1 MKFYFSWIY
10 VAVAIAA
17 ITLPAAGQEDPA
29 AAKALHMAGD
39 AGSPI
44 DWTHH
49 HVIFSSP
56 LFDSEIQP
64 SVRRDPR
71 YWLQLSRRRGSQEAG
86 SLEASDAVKI
96 AGALLARQLQNKS
109 LDAGS
114 TGVSL
119 DDPTDFDLDAS
130 PFPSKEHDTGLLH
143 RDWTQT
149 FQINGTVY
157 TFNSPTYPAK
167 FSFTGPSLSPSC
179 TADYVVFTLPT
190 GGAAPGNFD
199 IIAYNNLYVT
209 TAGGTAFCS
218 GGAPQAIF
226 EYNASTGSGVLNG
239 SPALSLDGTLIAFV
253 ENATSSNGGAVF
265 HVLKWHSGDTQKVD
279 TAFPQAFN
287 SATLTSCTANSAVA
301 PCQYILQYT
310 RPGFVVFG
318 KAATLSSPFVDYA
331 NDVAYVTDDAG
342 NVYAIAPVFTAT
354 PTNPPKVQSGWP
366 INVGSSVVL
375 TPPVYDSTSQNVFV
389 ADTVGTEFFVKTSG
403 STTGSCSSGS
413 PPCLGSGTFAFTGGG
428 SIFESPIV
436 DSSTG
441 RVFLFGTQSGG
452 TSGSYMI
459 QTDTA
464 LSAGSVQAAQIG
476 TGTLNQ
482 IQSGSPDNNYF
493 TSVGTGKFYACGQN
507 TSGEGLLYAFQFN
520 ASGVLST
527 SPVSG
532 SPFGLGQS
540 ATADAFC
547 SAGLT
552 ENFNSSTSTDWLFAG
567 ISSRC
572 VNTMFGG
579 NGCVLSFNVT
589 SGFPSAVASQ
599 IAVGSGT
606 NLTGPSGIIVDNG
619 TDASGSMITT
629 DIYFI
634 FPGARSCLDY
644 LGSSHTGTCAG
655 SATQSG
661 LN

>member
-1 MKFYFSWIY
+1 MKLYFGWVY
-10 VAVAIAA
+10 VAVAIAVTV
-17 ITLPAAGQEDPA
+17 IPAAGQDDA
-29 AAKALHMAGD
+29 ATAKALQIAGD
-39 AGSPI
+39 GGSPI
-44 DWTHH
+44 DWTHQ
-49 HVIFSSP
+49 HVIFSSTP
-56 LFDSEIQP
+56 IDSEIQS
-64 SVRRDPR
+64 SVRREPR
-71 YWLQLSRRRGSQEAG
+71 YWLQLSRRRGSREPG
-86 SLEASDAVKI
+86 SRETSDAVKI
-96 AGALLARQLQNKS
+96 AGAQLARQLQLKFSN
-109 LDAGS
+109 DNS
-114 TGVSL
+114 TGVSI
-119 DDPTDFDLDAS
+119 DYPTGFGLDAS
-130 PFPSKEHDTGLLH
+130 PFPSNERDTGRLQ
-143 RDWTQT
+143 RDWSQT
-149 FQINGTVY
+149 FQTGGTVY

-167 FSFTGPSLSPSC
+167 FSFSTPNPSPSC

-190 GGAAPGNFD
+190 GGPAPGNFD
-199 IIAYNNLYVT
+199 IIAYNNLYVS
-209 TAGGTAFCS
+209 TAGGSAFCS
-218 GGAPQAIF
+218 GSAPQAIF

-239 SPALSLDGTLIAFV
+239 SPVLSLDGTLIAFV
-253 ENATSSNGGAVF
+253 ENATSANGGAVF

-279 TAFPQAFN
+279 TQFPAAFN
-287 SATLTSCTANSAVA
+287 STTLTSCTANSATA

-310 RPGFVVFG
+310 RAGFLSG
-318 KAATLSSPFVDYA
+318 KPATLSSPFVDYA
-331 NDVAYVTDDAG
+331 NDIGYVTDDAG
-342 NVYAIAPVFTAT
+342 NVYAIAPVFGAT

-375 TPPVYDSTSQNVFV
+375 TPPVYDSASQNVFV
-389 ADTVGTEFFVKTSG
+389 ADSAGTEFFVMTSG
-403 STTGSCSSGS
+403 STTGTCVSGS
-413 PPCLGSGTFAFTGGG
+413 PPCLGSNTFAFTGGG

-452 TSGSYMI
+452 TSGSYMV

-464 LSAGSVQAAQIG
+464 LSPGSVQAAQIG

-482 IQSGSPDNNYF
+482 IQSGTPDNNYF
-493 TSVGTGKFYACGQN
+493 TSVSSGRFYACGQN
-507 TSGEGLLYAFQFN
+507 TSGEGLLYAFPFN

-527 SPVSG
+527 SPVTG

-540 ATADAFC
+540 STADAFC

-567 ISSRC
+567 ISNRC

-599 IAVGSGT
+599 IAVGG
-606 NLTGPSGIIVDNG
+606 NLTPTGPSGIIVDNG
-619 TDASGSMITT
+619 IDAGSSTVTT

-634 FPGARSCLDY
+634 FPAARSCPDY

-655 SATQSG
+655 SVTQFG